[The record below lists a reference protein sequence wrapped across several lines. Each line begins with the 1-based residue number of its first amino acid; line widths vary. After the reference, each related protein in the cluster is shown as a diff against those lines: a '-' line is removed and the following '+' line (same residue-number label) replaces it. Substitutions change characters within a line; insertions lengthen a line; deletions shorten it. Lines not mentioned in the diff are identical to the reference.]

1 MIPGAVHFRIVGYTE
16 NPPRTFS
23 HGCLLFWESTTQIA
37 SCSGR
42 TRMRRSERDWKPRLL
57 LNSSST
63 LLLTL
68 TSRVSLRS
76 LYSMMRL
83 FGMQSILSWRTER
96 AQKREGHLIAWS
108 RSLENLPW
116 LTLAGSGPLPRGQE
130 NGTHRPCWEF
140 SQCVPH
146 SSMACPPPVTS
157 AWLLLKTHC
166 FPGTSHAPSNSY

>member
-23 HGCLLFWESTTQIA
+23 HGCLLFWESTMSENTIA

-57 LNSSST
+57 LNSSAT

-76 LYSMMRL
+76 
-83 FGMQSILSWRTER
+83 E
-96 AQKREGHLIAWS
+96 
-108 RSLENLPW
+108 
-116 LTLAGSGPLPRGQE
+116 
-130 NGTHRPCWEF
+130 
-140 SQCVPH
+140 
-146 SSMACPPPVTS
+146 
-157 AWLLLKTHC
+157 HC
-166 FPGTSHAPSNSY
+166 TP